1 MYCQTCG
8 EPLPDD
14 SLYCPSC
21 GRRTGDAALQ
31 ADEEPLE
38 YAGFIR
44 RFVAY
49 VLDTLVLV
57 ALTTLLVIGGLAFI
71 EMYIGIPQT
80 LPSVPE
86 IRPVS
91 FAFVLILSYV
101 YYTSLESSPRQ
112 ATVGKRALGIAVTD
126 TDGERITFKRAT
138 VRFIGKFLSRLFVP
152 VFIIIAVTRKK
163 QGLHDMAAS
172 TLVVK
177 KRV

>member
-14 SLYCPSC
+14 SLYCSSC
-21 GRRTGDAALQ
+21 GRRLGAAVLQ
-31 ADEEPLE
+31 ADEEPVE

-49 VLDTLVLV
+49 IVDALIFV
-57 ALTTLLVIGGLAFI
+57 A
-71 EMYIGIPQT
+71 
-80 LPSVPE
+80 
-86 IRPVS
+86 VS
-91 FAFVLILSYV
+91 FLLIMMVFIVLGAFMEPSQIISLLIMIEPLIYILSFTTFYF
-101 YYTSLESSPRQ
+101 YCAYLESSPRQ

-126 TDGERITFKRAT
+126 ADGERITFGRAT
-138 VRFIGKFLSRLFVP
+138 GRFIGKQLSGLFFP
-152 VFIIIAVTRKK
+152 VFIIIALTQKK
-163 QGLHDMAAS
+163 QGLHDMATD